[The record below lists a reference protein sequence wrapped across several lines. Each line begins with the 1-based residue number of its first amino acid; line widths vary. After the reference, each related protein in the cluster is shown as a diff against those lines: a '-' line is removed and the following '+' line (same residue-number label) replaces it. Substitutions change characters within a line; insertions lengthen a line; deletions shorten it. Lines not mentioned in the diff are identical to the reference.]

1 MPGILLHKAGGA
13 VKAVT
18 RGNGLVEGYLISF
31 GSPADSDL
39 EGQWFTPR
47 TDIREDYFRDYPLL
61 FHHGMDRDVGLD
73 PIGRILRL
81 QKDNIGW
88 HAQGQ
93 IDLHDSYGKQ
103 VYQMLDLKPFGWSSG
118 SVDHLVVISP
128 SGEILVWV
136 LFEGTITPTPAQ
148 PRKTTVRALKAVLD
162 RGRGN
167 TPRGL
172 IARADDGIA
181 VGVKSSGGGVK
192 MAVFSEGYVKSVL
205 RTTGFRPT
213 KAQFRAIMSDLNDPA
228 AMADDEFDPA
238 MMADFED
245 EAMLADDEFADDAV
259 MSDDFDADDAVMADF
274 EDEAMLADD
283 EFADDAMMA
292 DDEFD
297 PAALADDEF
306 LDEPAAM
313 SYRKSRRSQKA
324 TRHASQKSAPQN
336 ADVMGY
342 IRRLERQVQ
351 ALSLQEAPGERSVG
365 MKSVRVTRD
374 RADQKG
380 AYKSV
385 FEKYIRG
392 GEFALDPDARNVLR
406 KGETNYGP
414 ADSTRGTVKALT
426 TATANSVGFSVPD
439 DFVAE
444 LNRNI
449 MVDAV
454 TANECKRRTTTSDTI
469 LIPDLPTT
477 DARRAYSG
485 RITWIGETASGQSE
499 SDATPI
505 AMGQIQLP
513 IHVMLVSTVASLS
526 ALEDSAFDLQAYITE
541 AFSEM
546 IAIEYEELIW
556 SGNGQGKM
564 RGIVTDTKV
573 VGSASTGVSSP
584 SGYIASGNAS
594 TISDPDKLMDF
605 TMHLPPQYR
614 SRAKWIM
621 NSNTAN
627 VIRKLKDGNGRYL
640 WGDEQ
645 GLNRGTPT
653 TLLDRPIV
661 YNEWASDI
669 AANAY
674 PIVYG
679 DLSRAYTIANRVEF
693 SVKRFDDST
702 YATQDNT
709 LLLGRARLG
718 GMVTQPLA
726 LKVLKIATS

>member
-1 MPGILLHKAGGA
+1 MPGVLLHKPGGA

-31 GSPADSDL
+31 GSPNDADL

-47 TDIREDYFRDYPLL
+47 TDIREDYFKDYPLL
-61 FHHGMDRDVGLD
+61 FHHGMDRQVGLD
-73 PIGRILRL
+73 PIGRVLRL
-81 QKDNIGW
+81 QKDNVGW
-88 HAQGQ
+88 HAQAQ
-93 IDLHDSYGKQ
+93 IDLHDRYGKETWQ
-103 VYQMLDLKPFGWSSG
+103 LLEIKPLGWSSG
-118 SVDHLVVISP
+118 AVDHLVVIAP
-128 SGEILVWV
+128 SGEILVWP

-148 PRKTTVRALKAVLD
+148 PRKTTVRALKALLKRGHAGIPIEPQAGADTAGIVLA
-162 RGRGN
+162 G
-167 TPRGL
+167 T
-172 IARADDGIA
+172 
-181 VGVKSSGGGVK
+181 VKSNGENNMGEFPMK
-192 MAVFSEGYVKSVL
+192 YVKSVL
-205 RTTGFRPT
+205 KMAGFRPT

-228 AMADDEFDPA
+228 TLADDEFDP
-238 MMADFED
+238 
-245 EAMLADDEFADDAV
+245 AMLADDEFADPA
-259 MSDDFDADDAVMADF
+259 AMADF
-274 EDEAMLADD
+274 EDEAILADD
-283 EFADDAMMA
+283 EFADDAMMSDFEEDPAMLA

-297 PAALADDEF
+297 PAMMSDDEF
-306 LDEPAAM
+306 GDDAMMSDFEEEPATM
-313 SYRKSRRSQKA
+313 SFRKSARPQPRRA
-324 TRHASQKSAPQN
+324 QKSAPGN

-342 IRRLERQVQ
+342 IRRLEAKVK
-351 ALSLQEAPGERSVG
+351 SLEMQEAPGERNVG

-392 GEFALDPDARNVLR
+392 GEFALDPDDRNVLR

-414 ADSTRGTVKALT
+414 ADSQRGAVKALT

-444 LNRNI
+444 LNRNV

-485 RITWIGETASGQSE
+485 RVTWVGETASGQSE
-499 SDATPI
+499 SDVTPI
-505 AMGQIQLP
+505 SMGQIQLP

-526 ALEDSAFDLQAYITE
+526 ALEDSAFDLQSYITE

-573 VGSASTGVSSP
+573 VGAASTGVSSP
-584 SGYIASGNAS
+584 SGYIASGSAT
-594 TISDPDKLMDF
+594 TIADPDKLMDF

-614 SRAKWIM
+614 SRAKWFM

-627 VIRKLKDGNGRYL
+627 VVRKLKDGNGRYL

-669 AANAY
+669 DANAY
-674 PIVYG
+674 PIAYG